1 MCASPLSILAPCYHL
16 VADYPVRHVQHLYP
30 FRTPAEFEREL
41 DWLLAR
47 YRPISLDQL
56 IASKTEGAPAPRKPV
71 FLSFDDGFREMAEV
85 VGPLCRR
92 KGVPA
97 TFFLTTDFLDNRKL
111 GFRHKAS
118 LLLAALSQLPSAK
131 ALAIVQQAARARH
144 LECREDFRAFILG
157 LHYAQSPVL
166 DDAAELAGLSYADY
180 LKTERPYLA
189 ASQVQDLIRAGF
201 SIGAHSLDHPRYSD
215 LPLERQMAQ
224 TGESIEFLEKNFQ
237 MTRRAFA
244 FPFVSDGVETAFYQ
258 QVFDARICEIIF
270 CLGGM
275 PSDGVWPL
283 VERFGVE
290 RATNE
295 RLWTMVRQRSL
306 HGWRTQFSRWLAPL
320 RRLAR

>member
-1 MCASPLSILAPCYHL
+1 
-16 VADYPVRHVQHLYP
+16 
-30 FRTPAEFEREL
+30 
-41 DWLLAR
+41 
-47 YRPISLDQL
+47 
-56 IASKTEGAPAPRKPV
+56 
-71 FLSFDDGFREMAEV
+71 
-85 VGPLCRR
+85 
-92 KGVPA
+92 
-97 TFFLTTDFLDNRKL
+97 
-111 GFRHKAS
+111 
-118 LLLAALSQLPSAK
+118 
-131 ALAIVQQAARARH
+131 
-144 LECREDFRAFILG
+144 
-157 LHYAQSPVL
+157 VL